1 MKHVHLVLAILAAG
15 LVAGCA
21 NPSRSRDL
29 ANPKVPAQV
38 LAQQVCSNCHG
49 VAGTSVSPN
58 FPNLAAQTP
67 AYIVGQLKEFKSHGR
82 EDPAGFEYMW
92 GISRSLTDEQIDGLA
107 ASFSS
112 QTPSHRPAEAD
123 PNLAAAG
130 KAIFTGGLPAK
141 NVPACMSC
149 HGNAGQGND
158 AFPRLASQHV
168 DYIVKQLIVFQRTDE
183 RPKGAMMK
191 AIVHDLSPEDI
202 RNVAAYL
209 QTLG

>member
-49 VAGTSVSPN
+49 VAVTSLSPN

-82 EDPAGFEYMW
+82 EDPAGF
-92 GISRSLTDEQIDGLA
+92 
-107 ASFSS
+107 
-112 QTPSHRPAEAD
+112 
-123 PNLAAAG
+123 
-130 KAIFTGGLPAK
+130 
-141 NVPACMSC
+141 
-149 HGNAGQGND
+149 
-158 AFPRLASQHV
+158 
-168 DYIVKQLIVFQRTDE
+168 
-183 RPKGAMMK
+183 
-191 AIVHDLSPEDI
+191 
-202 RNVAAYL
+202 
-209 QTLG
+209 